1 MTALRK
7 LLDRIWLLVNI
18 VLFAAMTV
26 MIVLVFTNV
35 VLRYGF
41 SSSLLASAE
50 ISRFLFVWVI
60 MLGAVLCLRDGMHLD
75 LRIIDS
81 LLPAGANWV
90 LRRLVNAVI
99 FVASAMLFL
108 GSVRQTISNWPNAS
122 PISGIPVGVL
132 YLAGAVA
139 GAMMAL
145 MAAYRFF
152 VSGSEPR
159 PDGKEAGE

>member
-1 MTALRK
+1 MNVLRK
-7 LLDRIWLLVNI
+7 LLGWIWLLVNI
-18 VLFAAMTV
+18 VLFAAMMV

-75 LRIIDS
+75 LRIIDT
-81 LLPAGANWV
+81 LLPARANWV

-108 GSVRQTISNWPNAS
+108 GSARQTLSNWPNAS
-122 PISGIPVGVL
+122 PISGIPVGVM

-139 GAMMAL
+139 GALMAL
-145 MAAYRFF
+145 MAVYRFF
-152 VSGSEPR
+152 VASSEPQFEE
-159 PDGKEAGE
+159 KETGE